1 MARIFISY
9 SRRDEAFARQLAR
22 SLSELG
28 ADIWID
34 VADIPAGM
42 KWSRAIQ
49 QGLDLCEVMI
59 VIISPDSMASSNVE
73 DEWQYYLDEGKPV
86 IPVLYRPAKIH
97 FQLSRIQY
105 VNFHSQDY
113 DLALRQL
120 HGELRRKGVRINS
133 IGQFAQPTA
142 PLPPQQPLPVRSR
155 VNRGAL
161 VAAFALTLIVVFG
174 IGVIALSNDGGSE
187 PTLTLTPSLTPSQ
200 TPTLTPRPALSPG
213 ELTATIEAELILAET
228 ALAETEQAATE
239 QIVRETGI
247 ALTRTAELFTDT
259 PRPNFLETVA
269 IRIAMTR
276 TASALETATVTAGI
290 ALTMPSTPTPAAVD
304 CPNTP
309 PTRLAVEMVILVS
322 EAQDG
327 TQRRNQNVRAEPN
340 LTAPAAIIQEGRELR
355 VIGGPVCADGFLW
368 WEVVTTDGLVRGW
381 TAEGALV
388 NGVPDYY
395 LTPR

>member
-1 MARIFISY
+1 
-9 SRRDEAFARQLAR
+9 
-22 SLSELG
+22 
-28 ADIWID
+28 
-34 VADIPAGM
+34 
-42 KWSRAIQ
+42 
-49 QGLDLCEVMI
+49 
-59 VIISPDSMASSNVE
+59 
-73 DEWQYYLDEGKPV
+73 
-86 IPVLYRPAKIH
+86 
-97 FQLSRIQY
+97 
-105 VNFHSQDY
+105 
-113 DLALRQL
+113 
-120 HGELRRKGVRINS
+120 VRINS
-133 IGQFAQPTA
+133 LGKFAEPTV

-155 VNRGAL
+155 INRGAL

-174 IGVIALSNDGGSE
+174 IGVIALSTDGGE
-187 PTLTLTPSLTPSQ
+187 PALTPTPSFTASQ

-228 ALAETEQAATE
+228 ALAQTEQAATE
-239 QIVRETGI
+239 QIIRETSI

-269 IRIAMTR
+269 VRIAMTR
-276 TASALETATVTAGI
+276 TASAVETATATAGI

-309 PTRLAVEMVILVS
+309 PTRLAVEMLVLVS
-322 EAQDG
+322 EAEG
-327 TQRRNQNVRAEPN
+327 GAQRRNQNVRAEPN

-381 TAEGALV
+381 TAEGGLV